1 MNFGVQK
8 LLLLFAILSIFW
20 IAGSHGSAQQPTPV
34 NPAATPRPTPP
45 ADRSEQDGTVYIRE
59 VRVPITVLDKNK
71 KPVPGL
77 TQANFQI
84 FEDKKPQ
91 TIVSF
96 RDEKDQQPL
105 YAVIMMDTS
114 PSTAAKLRFQQDAA
128 NTFIGSVARER
139 KDQLAF
145 VTFDDQIQI
154 RQDFTPKLDLV
165 RKAVD
170 AAKTPGKQTALYDA
184 IYQFCDEKMYN
195 VPGRRVIVMITDGD
209 DTYSR
214 ATVQEAIEIAQR
226 TDTTVYIVS
235 TKNGLSSSVP
245 GVNRG
250 TVGDA
255 GDKIIQRLADETGG
269 QAFFTDKL
277 PLEQAFDAI
286 ANQLHTQYVASYVPS
301 NNRYDGS
308 RRQIE
313 VRLVNADKN
322 FKLRAKPGYQA
333 IAPRQ

>member
-1 MNFGVQK
+1 MSITFRNFLI
-8 LLLLFAILSIFW
+8 LLSALGAVSVSVNLVI
-20 IAGSHGSAQQPTPV
+20 AQQQSPLTPAV
-34 NPAATPRPTPP
+34 KTSPTPP
-45 ADRSEQDGTVYIRE
+45 PADEQSGTVFIRE
-59 VRVPITVLDKNK
+59 VRVPLTVLDKNK
-71 KPVPGL
+71 RPVTGL
-77 TQANFQI
+77 TRENFQI
-84 FEDKKPQ
+84 FEDKKLQ
-91 TIVSF
+91 TLVSF
-96 RDEKDQQPL
+96 RDEQDQQPL

-139 KDQLAF
+139 RDQFAF

-154 RQDFTPKLDLV
+154 RQDFTAKLDLV

-195 VPGRRVIVMITDGD
+195 LPGRRVIVMITDGE
-209 DTYSR
+209 DTYSS
-214 ATVQEAIEIAQR
+214 ATVQEAIDIAQR
-226 TDTTVYIVS
+226 TDTTVYIIS

-250 TVGDA
+250 TVGDS

-277 PLEQAFDAI
+277 PLEHAFDAI
-286 ANQLHTQYVASYVPS
+286 SNQLHTQYVASYVPT

-308 RRQIE
+308 RRRIE
-313 VRLVNADKN
+313 VKLINADKS
-322 FKLRAKPGYQA
+322 FKLRAKPGYRA
-333 IAPRQ
+333 IAPKL